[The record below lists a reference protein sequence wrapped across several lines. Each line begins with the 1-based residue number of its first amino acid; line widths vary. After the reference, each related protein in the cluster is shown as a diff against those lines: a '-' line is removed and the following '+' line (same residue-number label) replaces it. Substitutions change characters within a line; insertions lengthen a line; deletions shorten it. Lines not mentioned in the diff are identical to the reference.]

1 MKRLEETAAAFGYH
15 GAMRRRL
22 SLPLALGVLA
32 LLAASSARA
41 ELVLLQG
48 GDVLKVKAYEMGP
61 EQARLTL
68 PSGGVLT
75 LSVLRIDRIL
85 ADEIVP
91 APEVP
96 ADEAAEIAGV
106 VLEFP
111 ADAVAPTTPYGDVVL
126 AAARKFQVNPTV
138 VAAVMRVESAYDHR
152 ALSRTGARGLMQLM
166 PGTAARFGVGVDEL
180 FTPARN
186 IEAGTRYLR
195 FLVDRFEGDAVRVFA
210 AYNAGEHAVERYGG
224 VPPYRETQEYVR
236 RVLRTLGVPT
246 ESLQPQGTALP
257 ARAAT
262 R

>member
-1 MKRLEETAAAFGYH
+1 ML
-15 GAMRRRL
+15 RRL

-96 ADEAAEIAGV
+96 ADEAAQIAGV
-106 VLEFP
+106 ALEFP
-111 ADAVAPTTPYGDVVL
+111 ADASAPPTPYGDVVL

-138 VAAVMRVESAYDHR
+138 VAAVMRVESAFNHR
-152 ALSRTGARGLMQLM
+152 AVSRTGARGLMQLM

-195 FLVDRFEGDAVRVFA
+195 FLVDYFKGDAVRVFA
-210 AYNAGEHAVERYGG
+210 AYNAGEHAVDRYDGI
-224 VPPYRETQEYVR
+224 PPYRETQQYVR
-236 RVLRTLGVPT
+236 KVLAALGASAP
-246 ESLQPQGTALP
+246 ESLGAP
-257 ARAAT
+257 ASTITRAST